1 MMRKIIFGITY
12 VISINV
18 YQSQSFGIQSLPPTP
33 NAASIEK
40 FVSHNVDYS
49 TGVPDI
55 SVPLYHISSGDVNV
69 PVSLKYNS
77 AGIKVS
83 ENASNVGLG
92 WSLASGGS
100 VSRSM
105 LGLPDDYYNPGQFM
119 GGFIYTQ
126 TPVTYIATANSYD
139 ALTIQQNISEN
150 RYDAQA
156 DIFYYSLPGSSG
168 KISYN
173 QITQKFV
180 EMPMSN
186 NKITPLYDTV
196 TQLIIGWE
204 ILDTSG
210 IKYIFGADENSR
222 ELSVNNGIT
231 MSGGTG
237 PLTLLPNSS
246 IPNHYTNW
254 HLSQIIDTK
263 GNIVNFEYDIVSQV
277 KQVSK
282 GMVTKS
288 RQKISPTLYT
298 SRNYNEKYL
307 KKISFQTGYVMFNP
321 DTSIRLDLQNS
332 KRIAD
337 MQVFSNS
344 GQLIKKVKFNHSYFI
359 GDAGSS
365 GDSFAYISLPA
376 SNNTHRLKL
385 DSVEESYSDPG
396 QQKKEYRF
404 EYDDNVL
411 PKKSSNSMDYWGGYN
426 GEPNVNLFPRMF
438 FQYGINLLEDG
449 HAERSV
455 NAEFATAGILKKII
469 YPTRGSTEYIFEP
482 NTASS
487 FDYLPQNDTAQL
499 SIVNI
504 RSSYKKRTYNVN
516 KSNSTFYSNGIR
528 RWEYTFTIDHKL
540 HSDLQLG
547 NFQITG
553 CPVNTVDPGGNYIGE
568 CNYIYSLLDAAD
580 QPLDIASGKWL
591 NLPVGTY
598 KIKVQYMG
606 LPEPNYESQSDFHL
620 SLTIKEDPQ
629 PLIKRVGGLR
639 IKEIRSYSNDDVLK
653 YKKYFDYNYFNDQL
667 TELSS
672 GYTFLPTYGMYGHIT
687 AAVGDVIYSDNVYSF
702 LPVGNTVYSKI
713 TEYSEDFDNHSVI
726 KTLHTYQQ
734 NGNTAA
740 SPTVNYGCQNCLYV
754 HNMENTDNSWERKK
768 KNGEIIYKSNFNGLD
783 EEVKKISYIYDYSHV
798 NQTRQFFPAGFY
810 SLQFPI
816 TGSSTNGVISGF
828 YYNYTNNVRLLSK
841 KDKEIFNTDF
851 VNTEENFSY
860 GNNIFN
866 PIKKSAVLHDGTVS
880 ETSYQYAYEKGN
892 QLLISK
898 NMIDI
903 PLETTITQ
911 TKNGVTKTLS
921 TSEIV
926 FPVYQSEANIKTS
939 GLPLPYEM
947 KSTDIFGVNSVEATY
962 DKYDSKGNIL
972 QYTTKEGTPVSII
985 WGYNR
990 TQPVA
995 KIEGAVYNNIQNNS
1009 LITAIINASN
1019 SDAANP
1025 ATESSLITAL
1035 DNLRNDVNFKDFQMA
1050 TYTYDP
1056 LIGVTSITPPSGI
1069 REIYK
1074 YDPANRLEKIVDEEG
1089 RILKE
1094 FKYNYKP

>member
-1 MMRKIIFGITY
+1 M
-12 VISINV
+12 ISINV

-55 SVPLYHISSGDVNV
+55 SVPLYHISTGDINV

-77 AGIKVS
+77 AGIKIS

-105 LGLPDDYYNPGQFM
+105 LGLPDDYYNPNQFM

-126 TPVTYIATANSYD
+126 TPVSYIATASSSD
-139 ALTIQQNISEN
+139 ELLIQQNISEN

-180 EMPMSN
+180 EMPLSN
-186 NKITPLYDTV
+186 NKITPFYDAV
-196 TQLIIGWE
+196 TKLIIGWE
-204 ILDTSG
+204 ILDTNG
-210 IKYIFGADENSR
+210 MKYIFGTNESSR

-231 MSGGTG
+231 ISGGSG

-307 KKISFQTGYVMFNP
+307 KKISFQTGYVTFNP
-321 DTSIRLDLQNS
+321 DTSIRLDLHNS

-337 MQVFSNS
+337 MEVFSSLGN
-344 GQLIKKVKFNHSYFI
+344 LIKKVKFNHSYFI

-404 EYDDNVL
+404 EYDDAIL
-411 PKKSSNSMDYWGGYN
+411 PNKSSNSMDYWGFYN
-426 GEPNVNLFPRMF
+426 GEPNSSLFPRIF

-469 YPTRGSTEYIFEP
+469 YPTGGSTEYTFEP

-487 FDYLPQNDTAQL
+487 FNYLPQNDTAQL
-499 SIVNI
+499 SIINI

-516 KSNSTFYSNGIR
+516 KSNSTFYSNGIK
-528 RWEYTFTIDHKL
+528 RWEYTFTIDSKL
-540 HSDLQLG
+540 HSDLQLE

-553 CPVNTVDPGGNYIGE
+553 CPINTVDPGGNYIGE
-568 CNYIYSLLDAAD
+568 CNYIYSLLDAANQLVD
-580 QPLDIASGKWL
+580 LSNGKWL
-591 NLPVGTY
+591 TLPVGTY
-598 KIKVQYMG
+598 KIKIQYMG
-606 LPEPNYESQSDFHL
+606 LPEPNYESQSDFNL

-639 IKEIRSYSNDDVLK
+639 IKEIKSYSNNNELK
-653 YKKYFDYNYFNDQL
+653 YKKYFDYNYFDSDGK
-667 TELSS
+667 ELSS
-672 GYTFLPTYGMYGHIT
+672 GYTFLPTYGMYNHIT
-687 AAVGDVIYSDNVYSF
+687 AAIGDVIYSDNVYSF
-702 LPVGNTVYSKI
+702 LPVGSTTYSKI
-713 TEYSEDFDNHSVI
+713 TEYSENIIDHSVL
-726 KTLHTYQQ
+726 KTLHSYEV
-734 NGNTAA
+734 NGNTGV
-740 SPTVNYGCQNCLYV
+740 SPSVNYGCSNCMWI
-754 HNMENTDNSWERKK
+754 HNMDNADNSWERKK
-768 KNGEIIYKSNFNGLD
+768 KNAEIIYKSNFTGLD
-783 EEVKKISYIYDYSHV
+783 EEIKKTNYIYDYSHV
-798 NQTRQFFPAGFY
+798 NQTRESFPAGFY

-816 TGSSTNGVISGF
+816 TGSSANGVISGF
-828 YYNYTNNVRLLSK
+828 YYNYTNNVRLLTK
-841 KDKEIFNTDF
+841 KEKDIFNTDNI
-851 VNTEENFSY
+851 NTEENFSY
-860 GNNIFN
+860 GNNIFV
-866 PIKKSAVLHDGTVS
+866 PIKKKTEFSDGTIQ
-880 ETSYQYAYEKGN
+880 ETSYQYAHEKGN
-892 QLLISK
+892 QKLINA
-898 NMIDI
+898 NMIGI
-903 PLETTITQ
+903 PLETSVVKKQNASDPGKTMSKTE
-911 TKNGVTKTLS
+911 TKYDNAANLLPTSVLS
-921 TSEIV
+921 YDLQNT
-926 FPVYQSEANIKTS
+926 A
-939 GLPLPYEM
+939 
-947 KSTDIFGVNSVEATY
+947 STEVTY
-962 DKYDSKGNIL
+962 DQYDSKGNL
-972 QYTTKEGTPVSII
+972 QQYTTKDGIPTAII
-985 WGYNR
+985 WGYNM
-990 TQPVA
+990 TQPIA
-995 KIEGAVYNNIQNNS
+995 KIVGATYAQVSSFASDIILAS
-1009 LITAIINASN
+1009 DADINAT
-1019 SDAANP
+1019 
-1025 ATESSLITAL
+1025 TEQTLIDKLDIFRKHSAL
-1035 DNLRNDVNFKDFQMA
+1035 SVSQIT

-1056 LIGVTSITPPSGI
+1056 LIGVTSIIPPSGL

-1074 YDPANRLEKIVDEEG
+1074 YDSANKLENIKDASG
-1089 RILKE
+1089 KLLKE
-1094 FKYNYKP
+1094 FKYHYGL